1 MVPRGIPRVVLAA
14 ALALSLCAPAFSE
27 DATDAP
33 PDGPAATI
41 ERAEKM
47 IFSGAPAAALALLLG
62 FVPAPSL
69 VYERRGSNI
78 ADVFDYSR
86 QRAELTMRRRL

>member
-1 MVPRGIPRVVLAA
+1 MVPRGVLSVALAA
-14 ALALSLCAPAFSE
+14 ALALSLCAPALAG
-27 DATDAP
+27 DA
-33 PDGPAATI
+33 PDGPAATVA
-41 ERAEKM
+41 RAKKLLL
-47 IFSGAPAAALALLLG
+47 SGAPAAALALLLG